1 MPTRT
6 LGEAA
11 RCAEENSND
20 QPAAR
25 EIEIDRSQPG
35 ALLIPSGAHPHS
47 PRIFSVVLDGFMKQT
62 TNVPLVLGSRRPGL
76 VPRKGRHG
84 PSIVEVTTVVA
95 RFGRSVAAK
104 EQLGRSSQILYA
116 QAIEP
121 LHGRAWVLGEGTAS
135 HVASFPLKSGVLL

>member
-25 EIEIDRSQPG
+25 EIEIDCSQPG
-35 ALLIPSGAHPHS
+35 VLLIPSGAHPHS

-84 PSIVEVTTVVA
+84 PTVVA
-95 RFGRSVAAK
+95 GFGGSVAAK

-121 LHGRAWVLGEGTAS
+121 LHGHKERAWVLGEGTAS